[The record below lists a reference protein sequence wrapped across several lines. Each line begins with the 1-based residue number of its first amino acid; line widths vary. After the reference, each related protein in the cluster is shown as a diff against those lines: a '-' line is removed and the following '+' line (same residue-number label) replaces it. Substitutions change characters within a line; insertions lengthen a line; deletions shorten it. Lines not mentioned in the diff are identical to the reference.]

1 MSTPTRHRLGI
12 LLIAALG
19 ATTLTAAPPQATA
32 ATDPGVVWLCKPGIA
47 NNPCEIPLDTTYQR
61 ADGTST
67 TATLPRKKSA
77 DRSIDCFYV
86 YPTVSSQLSVNA
98 TKAKDPEIISI
109 AKYQAARF
117 SSRCRI
123 YAPVY
128 RQATFAGILGVPLGS
143 MEVGY
148 GDVLQAWK
156 SYLKHDNHGRGVVLI
171 GHSQGTIVLREL
183 IRKEIDPDPAL
194 RAKLVGALLLGGNVT
209 VAQGKTTGGDFTRIP
224 TCSRAGQAGCVVAY
238 STYASDP
245 TVSFF
250 GNTLTDATAY
260 SFGFRSGPGYQV
272 ACTDPSRLS
281 GSTAAVGVTVPS
293 EPFAPGPISAGIAVT
308 TAGQVPTAET
318 TWVQP
323 YYRYTGGCRSIN
335 GANVFR
341 YDPVP
346 GSLRPLEFPPT
357 WGTHLLDGNLGLE
370 KLLRIVQLQTQTWL
384 ARN

>member
-1 MSTPTRHRLGI
+1 MTTTRQRLGL

-19 ATTLTAAPPQATA
+19 AAGLGSAPPPAAA
-32 ATDPGVVWLCKPGIA
+32 ATDPEVVWLCKPGIA

-67 TATLPRKKSA
+67 TSTLARKRSV
-77 DRSIDCFYV
+77 DRPVDCFYV
-86 YPTVSSQLSVNA
+86 YPTVSDQLALTAS
-98 TKAKDPEIISI
+98 KAKDPEIISI

-117 SSRCRI
+117 SSRCRM

-128 RQATFAGILGVPLGS
+128 RQATFAGILGLPLGS
-143 MEVGY
+143 MKVGY
-148 GDVLQAWK
+148 GDVLQAWR
-156 SYLKHDNHGRGVVLI
+156 SYLKNDNRGRGVVLI

-183 IRKEIDPDPAL
+183 IRKEIDPYPTR

-209 VAQGKTTGGDFTRIP
+209 VAQGKTSGGDFTRVP
-224 TCSRAGQAGCVVAY
+224 TCSRSGQAGCVVAY

-245 TVSFF
+245 TVAFF
-250 GNTLTDATAY
+250 GNTFTDATAY
-260 SFGFRSGPGYQV
+260 SFGFRSGAGYQV
-272 ACTDPSRLS
+272 ACTDPGRLS
-281 GSTAAVGVTVPS
+281 ASTAPVRITVPS
-293 EPFAPGPISAGIAVT
+293 EPFATGPISAGILVT

-318 TWVQP
+318 TWVSP
-323 YYRYTGGCRSIN
+323 YYRYTGACRSIN

-384 ARN
+384 AQN